1 MALFIKQITPMD
13 HQKLTKYL
21 ELLCQS
27 GCDSVNAAIEAM
39 EKKQAAG
46 ITDSLNDDEQAI
58 VLQELNAIMSVYKH

>member
-27 GCDSVNAAIEAM
+27 GCDSVNATIEAM
-39 EKKQAAG
+39 EKKQATG

-58 VLQELNAIMSVYKH
+58 VLQELKAIMSVYKH

>member
-1 MALFIKQITPMD
+1 MD

-21 ELLCQS
+21 EHLCQS
-27 GCDSVNAAIEAM
+27 GCDSVNAAIEAIEAM

-58 VLQELNAIMSVYKH
+58 VLQELKAIMSVYKH